1 MRFEI
6 PWDYCVSKR
15 DKIVLRRTRGKV
27 VPRTTD
33 RWKLALRSINLK
45 AASQAQH
52 PPFAFDVRVDFYL
65 YPPSRNQRD
74 PHNYMEVVLDG
85 LEGVAYLNDS
95 QGKQGSWHLIEYDRS
110 NPRMI
115 IDVSP
120 AQPLL
125 EVPPPPA
132 SHLP

>member
-1 MRFEI
+1 MRFII

-15 DKIVLRRTRGKV
+15 DKIVLRRTKGKT

-45 AASQAQH
+45 AADQATRK
-52 PPFAFDVRVDFYL
+52 PYEGDVNVNFYM
-65 YPPSRNQRD
+65 YPPSGNQRD

-85 LEGVAYLNDS
+85 LEGVAYLNDQ
-95 QGKQGSWHLIEYDRS
+95 QGKNGSWHFMGTDRQ

-120 AQPLL
+120 APLLL
-125 EVPPPPA
+125 EVPPPPV
-132 SHLP
+132 